1 MKECWSEGALRAYL
15 DRELTPEDM
24 DRVAGHL
31 EVCSECGDLWA
42 ELAGR
47 AARVSAL
54 MDALPDPD
62 RTVSIARAPRRAKST
77 KWLWAGAAAAL
88 AAGLMLGFL
97 AMPKRQPQVTLV
109 APPPPTVRATP
120 DTIDLRTPL
129 GSPRVSPRIGVMN
142 AAARPGRV
150 RPLQPVKRNT
160 APEVGSDWDFVS
172 LDDEPI
178 GTGVVLRVELGPKG
192 VPADVIFGSDGRP
205 HAIRLVNNK
214 SNH

>member
-15 DRELTPEDM
+15 DRELPPEDM

-31 EVCSECGDLWA
+31 EACSECGDLWA

-62 RTVSIARAPRRAKST
+62 RTVSISRAPRRART
-77 KWLWAGAAAAL
+77 TTWRWAGPVAAL
-88 AAGLMLGFL
+88 AAGLVLGIL
-97 AMPKRQPQVTLV
+97 ALPKRPPVAPAVLPPVSWSSPQPGQSNTAPLV
-109 APPPPTVRATP
+109 APAVLPPM
-120 DTIDLRTPL
+120 
-129 GSPRVSPRIGVMN
+129 RVLN

-150 RPLQPVKRNT
+150 RPPQPLKRNT
-160 APEVGSDWDFVS
+160 RPEVRSSDGFVS

-178 GTGVVLRVELGPKG
+178 STGVVLRVELGPRG
-192 VPADVIFGSDGRP
+192 IPADVIFGSDGRP
-205 HAIRLVNNK
+205 HAIRLANSK

>member
-15 DRELTPEDM
+15 DRELPPEDM
-24 DRVAGHL
+24 EATAGHL

-54 MDALPDPD
+54 MDALPVPD
-62 RTVSIARAPRRAKST
+62 RTVSISRAPRRAKGAT
-77 KWLWAGAAAAL
+77 WRWAGAAAAL
-88 AAGLMLGFL
+88 AAGLLLGIAL
-97 AMPKRQPQVTLV
+97 MPKHPPQVTV
-109 APPPPTVRATP
+109 VVPAPPVVRARP
-120 DTIDLRTPL
+120 DPVEPEA
-129 GSPRVSPRIGVMN
+129 PRFVN

-150 RPLQPVKRNT
+150 RPAQQVKRNT
-160 APEVGSDWDFVS
+160 LPEVRSSDDFVS

-178 GTGVVLRVELGPKG
+178 STGVVLRVELGPKG

-214 SNH
+214 SNQ

>member
-15 DRELTPEDM
+15 DRELPPEDM
-24 DRVAGHL
+24 DRVAEHL

-54 MDALPDPD
+54 LDGLAEPG
-62 RTVSIARAPRRAKST
+62 RTVSISRVPRRST
-77 KWLWAGAAAAL
+77 ASKWIWAGAAAAL
-88 AAGLMLGFL
+88 AAGLVLGVV
-97 AMPKRQPQVTLV
+97 AIPKRQPPSTLV
-109 APPPPTVRATP
+109 QPTVPMVRATP
-120 DTIDLRTPL
+120 DPIEPEA
-129 GSPRVSPRIGVMN
+129 PRAVSAV
-142 AAARPGRV
+142 ARPGRV
-150 RPLQPVKRNT
+150 RTPAVKRPAAT
-160 APEVGSDWDFVS
+160 EVRSSDDFVS

-214 SNH
+214 